1 MRALRSFGAIVMI
14 WTAGRGLLLYATGTE
29 TEIGIP
35 FAVAPPS
42 AGPEAAVAEKSAA
55 AHARDVKRQRVT
67 WPRFQAV
74 TKRNNL
80 IAVTP
85 SISDAVSEAQ
95 IAIVD
100 ALPTIDTARQHDDV
114 PMAATLS
121 GRPAERL
128 TTRSLISGSAYVFV
142 RSGGQAG
149 GVRLGD
155 NLGGSQASFRLAG
168 PEIASARNWTL
179 RPFARA
185 TGALA
190 PADFDETAAGLTVG
204 RRWPSAFASASV
216 EHRFRTGRNGRNAIA
231 ASLAGGMATSLPAT
245 GLTLSGYGQAGFV
258 GLSRRD
264 AFADA
269 EIRIETAPIP
279 TTANI
284 RLGLAAWGGVQPGVS
299 RVDVGPSLSL
309 PIKAG
314 AASLSIRADWRF
326 RVAGKAQPGSGPAL
340 TLATDF

>member
-1 MRALRSFGAIVMI
+1 MRALRSFAAIVMI
-14 WTAGRGLLLYATGTE
+14 WSAGRGLLLYVGGAE
-29 TEIGIP
+29 AKIALP
-35 FAVAPPS
+35 FAVKPP
-42 AGPEAAVAEKSAA
+42 AIAEASPPLIASPASDAHRQRRAVANGRNLQSRPKWLPVQNSAIGFDRVSVPMTIDNISPA
-55 AHARDVKRQRVT
+55 PVRPNDMQEHVPSVVAHAG
-67 WPRFQAV
+67 
-74 TKRNNL
+74 
-80 IAVTP
+80 
-85 SISDAVSEAQ
+85 
-95 IAIVD
+95 
-100 ALPTIDTARQHDDV
+100 DV
-114 PMAATLS
+114 PKASILAQPLVTGSGYIFMRS
-121 GRPAERL
+121 GRSPRGL
-128 TTRSLISGSAYVFV
+128 SPGN
-142 RSGGQAG
+142 
-149 GVRLGD
+149 
-155 NLGGSQASFRLAG
+155 NLGGSQASFRLTG
-168 PEIASARNWTL
+168 PELVSVKTWRL
-179 RPFARA
+179 QPFARA
-185 TGALA
+185 TGALD
-190 PADFDETAAGLTVG
+190 PADFDEAALGMTLG
-204 RRWPSAFASASV
+204 KRWPSAFASASV